1 MDVNLMH
8 NMEQENNPKM
18 PNWPKIKALIPRN
31 NLRPDMLEFSQTHGS
46 TNGKIAMTDYHYHIL
61 DQLYRPSQTYSEADT
76 KWWARAEMHCII
88 TNLYS
93 ALDSLTHEINL
104 AYNLGLQPDEV
115 ISMTIIQIQEVIACV
130 VGCLKA
136 IQWDYILINN

>member
-1 MDVNLMH
+1 MYFNLMH
-8 NMEQENNPKM
+8 NMQQENNPKM
-18 PNWPKIKALIPRN
+18 PNWSKIKALIPRN

-46 TNGKIAMTDYHYHIL
+46 TNGKIAMTNYHYHIL

-115 ISMTIIQIQEVIACV
+115 NIHHNHPNPRGDCLRCRLPQGDP
-130 VGCLKA
+130 VGLYLD
-136 IQWDYILINN
+136 Q